1 MQFSAELG
9 SVLPESNFGGIV
21 NFSSGDAAIWKK
33 SAIFQLKT
41 KITYKQKS
49 DPKPNTTAHLQ
60 NKLLNYANVKI
71 QVLSKSLILLHFE
84 NKILSNVV
92 NGSFMKFKFENAIS
106 TVVHIGDMITKNKRN
121 WVNRCEVRKKYRLH
135 HLNTGVNN
143 TATKNSK

>member
-1 MQFSAELG
+1 M
-9 SVLPESNFGGIV
+9 
-21 NFSSGDAAIWKK
+21 KK

-121 WVNRCEVRKKYRLH
+121 
-135 HLNTGVNN
+135 
-143 TATKNSK
+143 